1 MNVELFWR
9 VIAEGPADKKEI
21 KVEMKAGRSRK
32 TRKSGIQVGHKAGQN
47 LGLALAGG
55 R

>member
-9 VIAEGPADKKEI
+9 VIAEGPADRKEI
-21 KVEMKAGRSRK
+21 KVKVKTGRSRK
-32 TRKSGIQVGHKAGQN
+32 MRKSGIQASDKAGQN
-47 LGLALAGG
+47 LGMAMAGD